1 VTPLA
6 APNSGV
12 LVSRLLPVADLSV
25 ASDLEHDPGK
35 QWGRLVV
42 GWALHRV
49 GVLGNR
55 HGQQYQRLQ
64 LSEGAATLFQSN
76 HSPASAAT
84 PAPIWCAWTASRA
97 SPVQWPVARRSPAQV
112 SSDGAPSHCHRDGG
126 RRARHG
132 LRDELSHRGV
142 VGQHL
147 AITSRCKR
155 SARRLLTAGDKFAS
169 WPWASCWSS

>member
-1 VTPLA
+1 MAAARIRDSFELLSRMEHTKRPLRISFQLDARGGRAGAARLSRGHGPGGQPWRRLQVTPLA

-112 SSDGAPSHCHRDGG
+112 S
-126 RRARHG
+126 
-132 LRDELSHRGV
+132 
-142 VGQHL
+142 
-147 AITSRCKR
+147 
-155 SARRLLTAGDKFAS
+155 
-169 WPWASCWSS
+169 